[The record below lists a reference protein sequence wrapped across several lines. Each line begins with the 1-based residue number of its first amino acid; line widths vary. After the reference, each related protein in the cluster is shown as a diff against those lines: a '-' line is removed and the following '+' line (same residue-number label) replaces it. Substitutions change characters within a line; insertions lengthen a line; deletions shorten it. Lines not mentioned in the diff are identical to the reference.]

1 MFNADNICDV
11 YDDPRADHF
20 LANTSFSNESR
31 SAEREI
37 IESEIFIQQS
47 GNKLC
52 RVTLS
57 DISASGF
64 RMTSKR
70 NLDPLQPIFIR
81 LPGIKS
87 LSATIRWEGFKDYGC
102 QFAQALSPTLF
113 NLLVA
118 KLKSLDTA
126 S

>member
-1 MFNADNICDV
+1 MINAVNVCHLDNEPPANENRIS
-11 YDDPRADHF
+11 PRED
-20 LANTSFSNESR
+20 L
-31 SAEREI
+31 
-37 IESEIFIQQS
+37 ESEIFIQQS

-57 DISASGF
+57 NISASGF

-81 LPGIKS
+81 LPGIPS

-102 QFAQALSPTLF
+102 QFTQPLTPEVFDRLLS
-113 NLLVA
+113 
-118 KLKSLDTA
+118 KLKSLDTE